1 MIVVDQYKDKQV
13 GVYGLGRTG
22 VSVIASLVAGG
33 ATVLAWD
40 DGEAARDAAGDA
52 GAVLMPASGW
62 NWMGL
67 EVLILSPGIPLHFPE
82 PHPIVEMARQADVP
96 ILGDTE
102 LFARALALSDADVK
116 VVGITGTNGK
126 STTTALLSH
135 LLKRCG
141 FSVQTGGNIG
151 KPVLELD
158 APTDG
163 TIYVIEFSSYQID
176 LTESLDLDV
185 GILLNITPDHLDRH
199 GGMDGYIK
207 SKRALLDWVKPE
219 GLIAIGVDS
228 EPAEQICTELW
239 SLRRENLMPISVG
252 KALSHGFYVLDG
264 ILFDGTQKLADEIT
278 DLKQIEGLP
287 GKHNW
292 ENAAAAYVAASFLGA
307 ERARMLDG
315 LQSFTG
321 LAHRMEP
328 VGRLADIRF
337 VNDSKATNPDA
348 TDKALECFSG
358 IYWIAGGRAKDEGLG
373 SLAHHFPRIAKVY
386 LIGESMD
393 RFGAELEGQVS
404 YVKAGT
410 IDEAVTRAAKDAEE
424 AVSPEPVVLF
434 SPACAS
440 FDQFSDFEARG
451 DYFREAVSN
460 LINGSGEIVELA
472 SSDNGGSAA

>member
-40 DGEAARDAAGDA
+40 DGEAARDAAGNA
-52 GAVLMPASGW
+52 GAMLMPPSDW
-62 NWMGL
+62 NWMGV
-67 EVLILSPGIPLHFPE
+67 EALILSPGVPLHFPE
-82 PHPIVEMARQADVP
+82 PHSIVEMARQAGVP
-96 ILGDTE
+96 VLGDTE
-102 LFARALALSDADVK
+102 LFARALSDSDADVK

-135 LLKRCG
+135 ILKRCG
-141 FSVQTGGNIG
+141 LSVQTGGNIG

-163 TIYVIEFSSYQID
+163 TIYVVEFSSYQID
-176 LTESLDLDV
+176 LMQSMVLDV

-207 SKRALLDWVKPE
+207 SKRALLDWVKPD

-228 EPAEQICTELW
+228 DPAEQICTELW
-239 SLRRENLMPISVG
+239 ATHRESLIPISVG

-264 ILFDGTQKLADEIT
+264 LLFDGTQKLADEIT
-278 DLKQIEGLP
+278 DLTKIEGLP

-307 ERARMLDG
+307 ERARMLDA

-348 TDKALECFSG
+348 ADKALECFSS
-358 IYWIAGGRAKDEGLG
+358 IYWIAGGRAKDEGIG
-373 SLAHHFPRIAKVY
+373 SLAHHFPRIAKAY
-386 LIGESMD
+386 LIGEAMD
-393 RFGAELEGQVS
+393 SFGAELDGRVS
-404 YVKAGT
+404 YIKVGT

-424 AVSPEPVVLF
+424 AVDPGPVVLF

-440 FDQFSDFEARG
+440 FDQFTDFEARG

-460 LINGSGEIVELA
+460 LINGTDGVVDLA
-472 SSDNGGSAA
+472 SRDNGGTAA